1 MTEEKWAGIGC
12 LIIIFSVMFM
22 AWKGADMRQDC
33 RVEAMKA
40 NRSAEDIVKIC
51 P

>member
-1 MTEEKWAGIGC
+1 MTEEKWVGIGF
-12 LIIIFSVMFM
+12 LIIIFLIVFM
-22 AWKGADMRQDC
+22 AWKGADMRQTC